1 MALLIKQ
8 HLCTICK
15 FLCRYC
21 TISMW
26 KCLISRFVENGNTR
40 QRLSFYSPGLRHS
53 PLEFKSRRICQHCR
67 IERDKIS
74 VMKFKAART
83 HFSFKWRFRS
93 RWRRCFC
100 PVHTYPHIYIY
111 IYIYIVARFNSS
123 RVDSTYECQTP
134 QNATLTDQERQED
147 VQLKVC

>member
-93 RWRRCFC
+93 RWRRCCC

-111 IYIYIVARFNSS
+111 IVARFNYS